1 MATRTQKVGTTQ
13 EKYGMVD
20 PKTGKPAV
28 LGTTTYGAID
38 PKTGQQKQTYTPAT
52 KTVVTYGEQQKAGQ
66 TASGAQSERTR
77 EGVFQ
82 NKTTGKYYD
91 SNGREVNYNGASV
104 APVSSVKTIVP
115 SPATPSS
122 GYQSQGISKDQ
133 IANNPPPAG
142 KQYALQSDGT
152 YKLFDIPGAAQQI
165 GTSPTPSVQAQGQQY
180 GAGSTTTPAP
190 QVPTASNPLMTLG
203 ETPTDNSGMSSYGRP
218 FGELSDREKMIELQF
233 RIAKGKSEFSKFS
246 DEELKFLIGQQS
258 PETPAAGA
266 DGGQVA
272 QDIITGRED
281 QLKNRELTLEEQR
294 AELVRKK
301 QAELDAE
308 FERSKGLMTQGAER
322 QKDASQTRFSFSGFG
337 RSNKNDEALGL
348 IEQSLNEDIMIAD
361 QKRSA
366 ALALFEAQQREAD
379 ESTLQSLRD
388 SIDTLKL
395 QEDQA
400 KIERANKIAD
410 LNAENKVSG
419 LDAIN
424 NLITGLGLTADTPA
438 STFDKDL
445 TELINDG
452 YLYKTSSSGVP
463 MRVTDANGRDIAT
476 GVNESA
482 ESDLQYVPPLQNPL
496 TGSLITPAYAFDKN
510 SGMMFQVGQDGQ
522 PQQIPGGSQQAIT
535 NYKNFSEYT
544 KAIGNGTVVKGSPYH
559 TGTQVDIDG
568 KIGDLIPSFV
578 TGTVKNVISS
588 KDDKSGFGTHVV
600 VEDAQGNQFLYGHL
614 NGASVGVGQKIMA
627 GQPIGT
633 MGNTGQVIK
642 SAGGDGSHLHIQVKD
657 KSGKLIS
664 LDSIVPEQTW
674 QQSQFGTGNDDWL
687 ASEAISKGYAKPD
700 EIQAY
705 ILSKKQG
712 INLPDKASAE
722 AEKLAEEKVQNEFN
736 NVTSLITKY
745 KPLNDEVSTLQQ
757 GFSAIQD
764 YDVNHKNP
772 STDQALIFSFMKVLD
787 PASVVREKEY
797 ATAQNNASMLDTL
810 AANWKKA
817 IDGEG
822 ILTVKQRQNI
832 ISEMQ
837 RLYKNKVTLYQQ
849 QIDQAKKVGSTYG
862 LDPSLYIIPFEP
874 ISEPKKSTT
883 QSNFDKYFANQK

>member
-1 MATRTQKVGTTQ
+1 MATRTQKPGTTQ

-28 LGTTTYGAID
+28 LGTTSYGAID
-38 PKTGQQKQTYTPAT
+38 PATGQQKQTYTPAT

-104 APVSSVKTIVP
+104 APVASIKTITP
-115 SPATPSS
+115 SPASPSS
-122 GYQSQGISKDQ
+122 GYKSQGISKDQ

-152 YKLFDIPGAAQQI
+152 YKLFDIPGATQQI
-165 GTSPTPSVQAQGQQY
+165 GTSQTPTAQVQGQQY
-180 GAGSTTTPAP
+180 GAGNITQPAP
-190 QVPTASNPLMTLG
+190 QVPDASNPLLTLG
-203 ETPTDNSGMSSYGRP
+203 STPADNSGMSSYGRP

-246 DEELKFLIGQQS
+246 DEELKFLIGQQI

-281 QLKNRELTLEEQR
+281 QLRNREMTLEEQR
-294 AELVRKK
+294 AALVK
-301 QAELDAE
+301 QEGDRLNSE
-308 FERSKGLMTQGAER
+308 FERTKGLLTEQAGR
-322 QKDASQTRFSFSGFG
+322 QSDASQTRFSFSGFG

-348 IEQSLNEDIMIAD
+348 IEQSLAEDVKIAD
-361 QKRSA
+361 EKRNM

-379 ESTLQSLRD
+379 EGTLQGLRD
-388 SIDTLKL
+388 SIDTLRL

-400 KIERANKIAD
+400 KIDRANKIAD
-410 LNAENKVSG
+410 LNATNKVSG

-424 NLITGLGLTADTPA
+424 NLITGLGLTADTES

-445 TELINDG
+445 TTLINDG
-452 YLYKTSSSGVP
+452 YLYKTDANGVP
-463 MRVTDANGRDIAT
+463 TRITDANGREIAT
-476 GVNESA
+476 GVNDSA

-496 TGSLITPAYAFDKN
+496 TGSLITPGYAFDKN

-522 PQQIPGGSQQAIT
+522 PQQIPGGSQQAMT

-578 TGTVKNVISS
+578 TGTVKEVISS

-600 VEDAQGNQFLYGHL
+600 VEDSQGNQFLYGHM
-614 NGASVGVGQKIMA
+614 NGTSVGIGQQVVA
-627 GQPIGT
+627 GQPLGT

-664 LDSIVPEQTW
+664 LDSIAPDQTW
-674 QQSQFGTGNDDWL
+674 QSSQYGTGNEDFMV
-687 ASEAISKGYAKPD
+687 AEAVSKGYTTKD
-700 EIQAY
+700 EIQGY
-705 ILSKKQG
+705 LISKKQG
-712 INLPDKASAE
+712 INLPDKASTE
-722 AEKLAEEKVQNEFN
+722 ASQNEFDN
-736 NVTSLITKY
+736 ITTLITKY
-745 KPLNDEVSTLQQ
+745 KPLNDEINTLQQ
-757 GFSAIQD
+757 GFSAISGFD
-764 YDVNHKNP
+764 INHKNA

-787 PASVVREKEY
+787 PASVVRETEY

-862 LDPSLYIIPFEP
+862 LDPSLYIIPFET
-874 ISEPKKSTT
+874 ISEPKKTTT